1 MKLKSNFI
9 THESG
14 DGLLM
19 ISAGGSFNGMVR
31 SNSTAKD
38 IINLLKDHVYDSIS
52 LDEISR
58 QTFYSKTFLN
68 GIFRKN
74 TGFSIM
80 KYYFF
85 VTKLLV

>member
-38 IINLLKDHVYDSIS
+38 IINLLKDDITEEGIISAMLDKYDASCEDIERDVKS
-52 LDEISR
+52 VLETLRGIGALDE
-58 QTFYSKTFLN
+58 
-68 GIFRKN
+68 
-74 TGFSIM
+74 
-80 KYYFF
+80 
-85 VTKLLV
+85 